1 MNKAKIV
8 MAIFALAGILAMCS
22 IGYAIA
28 ASSILGIIGGI
39 IAVCVVFGLAFK
51 TKRQFRDKGLL

>member
-1 MNKAKIV
+1 MKAKIV

-28 ASSILGIIGGI
+28 AGSTFGAISGIV
-39 IAVCVVFGLAFK
+39 AVVVVFGLAFK
-51 TKRQFRDKGLL
+51 TKRQFRDQGLL